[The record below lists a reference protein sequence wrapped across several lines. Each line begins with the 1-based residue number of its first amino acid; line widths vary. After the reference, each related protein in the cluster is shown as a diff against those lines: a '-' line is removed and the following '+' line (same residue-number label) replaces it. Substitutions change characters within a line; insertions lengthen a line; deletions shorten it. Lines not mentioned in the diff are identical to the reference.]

1 MNPVHFFFVR
11 TYIIHH
17 MIEINPDKL
26 KHPLQAG
33 LVAAIIYMV
42 FQWIKD
48 RLSSSR
54 GGTSAEPIPLAD
66 RVRPALVV
74 GTICALVM
82 HLSNGPQ
89 RRTLTEP
96 FEHVATPP
104 VSAGGGVSTIGSSP
118 LVAPGGGS
126 AYA

>member
-1 MNPVHFFFVR
+1 
-11 TYIIHH
+11 

-42 FQWIKD
+42 FQWVKD

-54 GGTSAEPIPLAD
+54 GGTSVEPIPLAD

-96 FEHVATPP
+96 FEHVVTPP
-104 VSAGGGVSTIGSSP
+104 APAAGGGMSS
-118 LVAPGGGS
+118 LVGGVAPGGGGGGGT
-126 AYA
+126 YA